1 MKTLKQQQDELLRE
15 ISNIPP
21 VTVREG
27 EPKKAIKGK
36 KATGGG
42 ISAPTAPGNSQ
53 KMSSANG
60 GASTAKGGSSPSRG
74 RKARTEAKTGAA
86 EEKEEKKPFKGAP
99 EREPGE
105 SDAEYLKRIV
115 RIANSRMASLEKLSD
130 EEGFE
135 GVLEWAYASA
145 YRDIHTIFSREDE
158 GARFSAATKGLGENE
173 IKRRIN
179 AVQRFLNSA
188 TSTKR
193 GILSVYKN
201 RVNTLNKKYGT
212 DFTWQNVGAFW
223 ESELVR
229 KMIEEYGS
237 DTVVRVVGTLNRTPL
252 EEIRTAI
259 SKNKRITK
267 DKVLNEDI
275 KQILSDYDLSEI
287 GWAFGG
293 DTEELQDVQKMLRR

>member
-27 EPKKAIKGK
+27 EPKKVIKGK

-60 GASTAKGGSSPSRG
+60 GPSTAKSGSSPSRD
-74 RKARTEAKTGAA
+74 RKARTEATGAA

-115 RIANSRMASLEKLSD
+115 RMANSRMASLEKLSD
-130 EEGFE
+130 KEGFE
-135 GVLEWAYASA
+135 SILEWAYASA

-173 IKRRIN
+173 IKKRIN
-179 AVQRFLNSA
+179 AVVRFLNSA

-193 GILSVYKN
+193 GILSVYNK
-201 RVNTLNKKYGT
+201 RVNTLNERYGT
-212 DFTWQNVGAFW
+212 DFTWQDVGAFW

-229 KMIEEYGS
+229 KMTDEYGS
-237 DTVVRVVGTLNRTPL
+237 DTVLRVVGTLDRMPL
-252 EEIRTAI
+252 KDIRRAI

-287 GWAFGG
+287 AWVFGE